1 MRRFVPPFLCGLALL
16 ICAVPVHAQPLPGY
30 QNTLAYSRVKVGEN
44 HWKLIGGVELEQTD
58 TKIFADEVE
67 LFLDENRAIA
77 TGNVVFTQ
85 GANRIAADRADF
97 NTATRLGT
105 FYNARGIATVKPPRQ
120 RVTPGGVAPPP
131 VAGQDNDV
139 YFFGETVEKI
149 GPKKYKIINGGF
161 STCVQPTPRWDL
173 TAGEVILN
181 IDHYTILKEPT
192 LNVKGVPLFYLPFPV
207 YYPTKKEDRATG
219 FILPTYGITSLRGQ
233 QLHNAFF
240 WAINRSQDATFEH
253 QFFSK
258 VGQEVAG
265 EYRYNYGP
273 LEYGSL
279 NAQLLDQHEVDYLQ
293 PDGTTNPVAGS
304 RSFTLFGGLNQSL
317 PGHFRAQANVN
328 YFSSI
333 VSNLSYSTNPAVVSN
348 NQRTFG
354 GNIAGTIGTYAVNA
368 QFNRSEFFY
377 DTTNSGVNGYAPR
390 IAVTRSERPLFDTP
404 LYFSASG
411 EFVDI
416 VQESKTNGTVAD
428 TGLTRLDFNP
438 TIRFPFKK
446 WQWFTV
452 NSSLSWRDT
461 YYTKSYDPATVA
473 IDPATG
479 LPATTPVTID
489 KGLTRQ
495 FFTATAQ
502 ITGPTFNRIW
512 DTPDNG
518 YAEKFKHTIEPTFTI
533 SRTSAID
540 NYAEIVK
547 LEGIDYTAG
556 GTTLTYGVGN
566 HLYAKR
572 RLAPG
577 QPASSREILG
587 VDLTQSY
594 YSNQLSSVFDPQ
606 YSTSFTGA
614 TPSNFSPIA
623 LSVRAT
629 PSTSLNTTFRA
640 EFDARYHSLR
650 TVSLSESYNWN
661 TRLQSTVQ
669 WSKRY
674 LIPGLSG
681 FDNPQFLDNSINSSV
696 TAHTIDNHFGGTFSF
711 NYDVLNKNLVQEQF
725 SGFYNSQCC
734 GIAFQYQ
741 TYNYG
746 NLSSII
752 GIPSDHRFFLS
763 FTLAG
768 LGNFSPFNGGAA
780 GAR

>member
-1 MRRFVPPFLCGLALL
+1 MRRFVPPLLCGLALL
-16 ICAVPVHAQPLPGY
+16 AGAVPAHAQPLPGY
-30 QNTLAYSRVKVGEN
+30 QNTLAYSRVKIGEN

-120 RVTPGGVAPPP
+120 RVTPGGIAPPP

-192 LNVKGVPLFYLPFPV
+192 LMVKGVPLFYLPFPV

-219 FILPTYGITSLRGQ
+219 FLLPTYGFTSLRGQ

-240 WAINRSQDATFEH
+240 WAINRSQDATIEH

-293 PDGTTNPVAGS
+293 PDGIHQPGSRQPQLHAVRRSEPVAA
-304 RSFTLFGGLNQSL
+304 RTL
-317 PGHFRAQANVN
+317 PRAGQRQLLLEHRQQPV
-328 YFSSI
+328 
-333 VSNLSYSTNPAVVSN
+333 VQHEPDRREQQPADVRRQHRRHDRHV
-348 NQRTFG
+348 R
-354 GNIAGTIGTYAVNA
+354 VNA
-368 QFNRSEFFY
+368 TFNRSEYFLRHDELRRERLCAAHRRDAQRAAALRHAALLFRQRRVRGHRAGEPRR
-377 DTTNSGVNGYAPR
+377 TAPS
-390 IAVTRSERPLFDTP
+390 T
-404 LYFSASG
+404 
-411 EFVDI
+411 
-416 VQESKTNGTVAD
+416 D

-518 YAEKFKHTIEPTFTI
+518 YAEKFKHTIEPTFTV

-547 LEGIDYTAG
+547 LEGIDYIAG
-556 GTTLTYGVGN
+556 GTT
-566 HLYAKR
+566 
-572 RLAPG
+572 
-577 QPASSREILG
+577 S
-587 VDLTQSY
+587 
-594 YSNQLSSVFDPQ
+594 
-606 YSTSFTGA
+606 
-614 TPSNFSPIA
+614 
-623 LSVRAT
+623 
-629 PSTSLNTTFRA
+629 
-640 EFDARYHSLR
+640 
-650 TVSLSESYNWN
+650 
-661 TRLQSTVQ
+661 
-669 WSKRY
+669 
-674 LIPGLSG
+674 
-681 FDNPQFLDNSINSSV
+681 
-696 TAHTIDNHFGGTFSF
+696 
-711 NYDVLNKNLVQEQF
+711 
-725 SGFYNSQCC
+725 
-734 GIAFQYQ
+734 
-741 TYNYG
+741 
-746 NLSSII
+746 
-752 GIPSDHRFFLS
+752 
-763 FTLAG
+763 
-768 LGNFSPFNGGAA
+768 
-780 GAR
+780 